1 MDDLQQSENSNA
13 LIVIPDETDSPP
25 MRASVIEVD
34 MLMYAAIV
42 GNVPQIV
49 PVVNEFMAPPLLPRP
64 EIPAEPT
71 WSPIILNIHLRSTY
85 RQNPLMLATPEIAA

>member
-1 MDDLQQSENSNA
+1 VDELQKSENSNA
-13 LIVIPDETDSPP
+13 LAVIADEVDLPP

-42 GNVPQIV
+42 GRVPQIV
-49 PVVNEFMAPPLLPRP
+49 PVVNEFMAPPSLPRP
-64 EIPAEPT
+64 QLPAEPT